1 MAEGR
6 KYHAFISYRHGDPD
20 EAFARKVLHTVEA
33 AGFRAAIDERD
44 FDANATFLEEMERCI
59 RESEYTLAVL
69 SPRYLESGNTEE
81 EAVICKVLDMA
92 ERKRRLVPL
101 MIEKVQRPIWLYGIV
116 GIDFTKA
123 EPLVEPFE
131 KLKQMLG
138 KSP

>member
-1 MAEGR
+1 MR
-6 KYHAFISYRHGDPD
+6 VTYRHGDPD
-20 EAFARKVLHTVEA
+20 EAFARQALQTVEA

-44 FDANATFLEEMERCI
+44 FDPNATLLEEMERCI

-69 SPRYLESGNTEE
+69 SPRYLQSGNTTEQ
-81 EAVICKVLDMA
+81 AIICKVLDMA

-101 MIEKVQRPIWLYGIV
+101 VVEKVQMPVWLYDIV

-123 EPLVEPFE
+123 KPLVDPFE
-131 KLKQMLG
+131 RLKQMLA